1 MIVFSR
7 YLQQQ
12 FVENIS
18 EYLHKNFGLFN
29 LPILPIVVESGEQ
42 FLKLKVIKMYL

>member
-18 EYLHKNFGLFN
+18 EYLHNFGLFN